1 MKRLLFAGF
10 LITAALT
17 FLDGNSQLA
26 IIGPDCVLSGMQYQY
41 NIAGNIPSG
50 TRLCIS
56 GGKLS
61 DSSTCDN
68 DLSSGFVKIVWSGK
82 SGSVTLTSDGGNV
95 SKAIRITLP
104 LQPGDIEINGKKQ
117 FIKYNNSP
125 TAISCSLPTG
135 GGCGASYSFQWQRSL
150 DNLDWENISGATS
163 QNLSS
168 VNALTETYFYRRRT
182 IENISGSIVYSN
194 SAVVYVAP
202 DTHGD

>member
-10 LITAALT
+10 LITATLS
-17 FLDGNSQLA
+17 FLNGNSQLA

-41 NIAGNIPSG
+41 NISGNIPVG
-50 TRLCIS
+50 TKLCIS

-61 DSSTCDN
+61 NSSTCAN
-68 DLSSGFVKIVWSGK
+68 ELSVGFVKIVWSGT
-82 SGSVTLTSDGGNV
+82 SGSITLTSDSGSL
-95 SKAIRITLP
+95 SKAVRITLP
-104 LQPGDIEINGKKQ
+104 LQPGDIETNGKKQ

-125 TAISCSLPTG
+125 SFISCTMPTG

-150 DNLDWENISGATS
+150 DNLDWENIIGATG

-168 VNALTETYFYRRRT
+168 VTALTETYFYRRKT
-182 IENISGSIVYSN
+182 VESISGSIMYSN

-202 DTHGD
+202 DTRGH